1 MKQAG
6 QSFEFKVPGLAP
18 IGTEQPGQSPSNAN
32 TPGGQDSFEF
42 PDSVKGQA
50 RPARQNL
57 PSYVSEFFTP
67 KKNK

>member
-1 MKQAG
+1 MKQTG
-6 QSFEFKVPGLAP
+6 EVVEFKVAGLAP
-18 IGTEQPGQSPSNAN
+18 IGAEQPGQSPSNAN

-50 RPARQNL
+50 RPVRQNL

-67 KKNK
+67 KINK